1 MKTQKNLP
9 NKILSDDFNKVTEW
23 VENLML
29 LVILCNSAPYK
40 LLPDQ
45 QTPQCAVCTLWTLKK
60 LFGEG
65 LFSVITK
72 KSLV

>member
-45 QTPQCAVCTLWTLKK
+45 QTP
-60 LFGEG
+60 
-65 LFSVITK
+65 
-72 KSLV
+72 